1 MAKIH
6 VTLNHACK
14 ALFSTEDA
22 TMSRKKHAEG
32 HENHERWLVSYAD
45 FITLLFAFFV
55 VMYAVSSVN
64 EGKYRVLSESMSVA
78 FKTVDAHS
86 AKPILVADMVGVQAS
101 QSFGAPSA
109 MGRSMAPD
117 LRPMP
122 TMAIQRSPRSIVT
135 LARGDNTANKAN
147 TTNAESSTDS
157 NLAKIVAKLQAYLSE
172 LIKADMIN
180 LRSNTLWVEVEIKNN
195 ILFDS
200 GSAIVNPDAQEPL
213 AKIAEVLREVP
224 NRIQVEG
231 FTDNRPINTP
241 VYPSNWELS
250 AARAANVVNLLMREG
265 VRPER
270 MSAVGYGEFQPIA
283 DNGTEQGRM
292 QNRRVVLVIMGN
304 TEPRYPVQVNE
315 ANVTLPLKGGSTS
328 QLVEAQSIMV
338 TAAHKKPE
346 S

>member
-1 MAKIH
+1 
-6 VTLNHACK
+6 
-14 ALFSTEDA
+14 
-22 TMSRKKHAEG
+22 MSRKKHAES

-55 VMYAVSSVN
+55 VMYAMSSVN
-64 EGKYRVLSESMSVA
+64 EGKFRILSESMMVA
-78 FKTVDAHS
+78 FRSVDPHS
-86 AKPILVADMVGVQAS
+86 AKPIIVADMVGASAS
-101 QSFGAPSA
+101 QSGGQPSA
-109 MGRSMAPD
+109 MQRSVAPN

-135 LARGDNTANKAN
+135 LVRGDNVTNKAH
-147 TTNAESSTDS
+147 TAPESSVDP
-157 NLAKIVAKLQAYLSE
+157 NLAKIVAKLQAYLAE
-172 LIKADMIN
+172 LIKADMVN

-195 ILFDS
+195 VLFDS
-200 GSAIVNPDAQEPL
+200 GSAIVNKEAQQP
-213 AKIAEVLREVP
+213 IAEIAAVLREVP

-231 FTDNRPINTP
+231 FTDNRPISTP

-250 AARAANVVNLLMREG
+250 AARSANVVNLLMKNG

-304 TEPRYPVQVNE
+304 TESRYPPQPQE
-315 ANVTLPLKGGSTS
+315 ANTAPPASESTTAR
-328 QLVEAQSIMV
+328 LAEAQPASG
-338 TAAHKKPE
+338 TAAQQKPRP
-346 S
+346 

>member
-1 MAKIH
+1 
-6 VTLNHACK
+6 
-14 ALFSTEDA
+14 
-22 TMSRKKHAEG
+22 MSRKKHAEG

-64 EGKYRVLSESMSVA
+64 EGKFRVLAQSMMVV
-78 FKTVDAHS
+78 FKTMDSHS
-86 AKPILVADMVGVQAS
+86 ARPIQVAGMVGAPAQQAVG
-101 QSFGAPSA
+101 QPSA
-109 MGRSMAPD
+109 TSHSVAPD

-122 TMAIQRSPRSIVT
+122 SMALQRAPRALVT
-135 LARGDNTANKAN
+135 LARGDNPSEKASP
-147 TTNAESSTDS
+147 TDPESSTDP
-157 NLAKIVAKLQAYLSE
+157 NLAKVVAKLQAYLSE
-172 LIKADMIN
+172 LIKADMVN
-180 LRSNTLWVEVEIKNN
+180 LRSNSLWVEVEIKNN

-200 GSAIVNPDAQEPL
+200 GSAIVNPEAQEPL

-250 AARAANVVNLLMREG
+250 AARAANVVNLLMKSG

-304 TEPRYPVQVNE
+304 TETRYPVQTNQVDAVPLRMGNE
-315 ANVTLPLKGGSTS
+315 S
-328 QLVEAQSIMV
+328 QR
-338 TAAHKKPE
+338 TN
-346 S
+346 

>member
-1 MAKIH
+1 
-6 VTLNHACK
+6 
-14 ALFSTEDA
+14 
-22 TMSRKKHAEG
+22 MSRKKHAEG

-86 AKPILVADMVGVQAS
+86 AKPIMVAEMVGTPAS
-101 QSFGAPSA
+101 QSSGAPG
-109 MGRSMAPD
+109 MGRSVAPD

-122 TMAIQRSPRSIVT
+122 TMAIQRAPRSIVT
-135 LARGDNTANKAN
+135 LARGSNPTNK
-147 TTNAESSTDS
+147 TGVSDAESSTDS

-172 LIKADMIN
+172 LIKADMVN

-200 GSAIVNPDAQEPL
+200 GSAIVNPEAQEPL
-213 AKIAEVLREVP
+213 ARIAEVLREVP

-250 AARAANVVNLLMREG
+250 AARAANIVNLLMKSG

-304 TEPRYPVQVNE
+304 TETRYPVQVNE
-315 ANVTLPLKGGSTS
+315 ASVTLPLKGGSAS

>member
-1 MAKIH
+1 MAKIR

-14 ALFSTEDA
+14 ASFSIEDI
-22 TMSRKKHAEG
+22 TMSRKKHDEG

-78 FKTVDAHS
+78 FKTVDPHS
-86 AKPILVADMVGVQAS
+86 LKPILVAEMVGAQAS
-101 QSFGAPSA
+101 QSSGSPSA

-122 TMAIQRSPRSIVT
+122 SMAIQRSPRSIVT
-135 LARGDNTANKAN
+135 LARGDNPTNKTTA
-147 TTNAESSTDS
+147 TDSESSTDP

-172 LIKADMIN
+172 LIKADMVN

-200 GSAIVNPDAQEPL
+200 GSAITNEEAQEPL
-213 AKIAEVLREVP
+213 IKIAEVLREVP

-250 AARAANVVNLLMREG
+250 AARAANVVNLLMKNG

-283 DNGTEQGRM
+283 DNGTEQGRV

-304 TEPRYPVQVNE
+304 TESRYPVQTKE
-315 ANVTLPLKGGSTS
+315 ANAKPPADSSTLRLT
-328 QLVEAQSIMV
+328 EAQTIAGTSNSNR
-338 TAAHKKPE
+338 HP
-346 S
+346 

>member
-1 MAKIH
+1 
-6 VTLNHACK
+6 
-14 ALFSTEDA
+14 
-22 TMSRKKHAEG
+22 MSRKKHEEG

-64 EGKYRVLSESMSVA
+64 EGKFRVLAQSMMVV
-78 FKTVDAHS
+78 FRTMDPHS
-86 AKPILVADMVGVQAS
+86 AKPIQVASMVGASAQQAVG
-101 QSFGAPSA
+101 QPSA
-109 MGRSMAPD
+109 TNHSVAPD

-122 TMAIQRSPRSIVT
+122 SMVLQRAPRALVT
-135 LARGDNTANKAN
+135 LARGDNPSEKVSATDP
-147 TTNAESSTDS
+147 ESSTDP
-157 NLAKIVAKLQAYLSE
+157 NLTKVVAKLQAYLSE
-172 LIKADMIN
+172 LIKADLVN
-180 LRSNTLWVEVEIKNN
+180 LRSNSLWVEVEIKNN

-200 GSAIVNPDAQEPL
+200 GSAIVNPEAQEPL

-250 AARAANVVNLLMREG
+250 AARAANVVNLLMKNG

-304 TEPRYPVQVNE
+304 GETRYPVQTNQVNAVPSLE
-315 ANVTLPLKGGSTS
+315 NAR
-328 QLVEAQSIMV
+328 QLLN
-338 TAAHKKPE
+338 
-346 S
+346 

>member
-1 MAKIH
+1 
-6 VTLNHACK
+6 
-14 ALFSTEDA
+14 
-22 TMSRKKHAEG
+22 MSRKKHEEG

-64 EGKYRVLSESMSVA
+64 EGKFRVLAQSMMVV
-78 FKTVDAHS
+78 FRTMDPHS
-86 AKPILVADMVGVQAS
+86 AKPIQVASMVGASAQQAVG
-101 QSFGAPSA
+101 QPSA
-109 MGRSMAPD
+109 TNHSVAPD

-122 TMAIQRSPRSIVT
+122 SMVLQRAPRALVT
-135 LARGDNTANKAN
+135 LARGDNPSEKVSATDP
-147 TTNAESSTDS
+147 ESSTDP
-157 NLAKIVAKLQAYLSE
+157 NLTKVVAKLQAYLSE
-172 LIKADMIN
+172 LIKADLVN
-180 LRSNTLWVEVEIKNN
+180 LRSNSLWVEVEIKNN

-200 GSAIVNPDAQEPL
+200 GSAIVNPEAQEPL

-250 AARAANVVNLLMREG
+250 AARATNVVNLLMKNG

-270 MSAVGYGEFQPIA
+270 MSTVGYGEFQPIA

-304 TEPRYPVQVNE
+304 TETRYPVQTNQVNAVPSLE
-315 ANVTLPLKGGSTS
+315 NTR
-328 QLVEAQSIMV
+328 QLLN
-338 TAAHKKPE
+338 
-346 S
+346 

>member
-1 MAKIH
+1 
-6 VTLNHACK
+6 
-14 ALFSTEDA
+14 
-22 TMSRKKHAEG
+22 MSRKKHEEG

-64 EGKYRVLSESMSVA
+64 EGKFRVLAQSMMVV
-78 FKTVDAHS
+78 FRTMDPHS
-86 AKPILVADMVGVQAS
+86 AKPIQVASMVGASAQQAVG
-101 QSFGAPSA
+101 QPSA
-109 MGRSMAPD
+109 TNHSVAPD

-122 TMAIQRSPRSIVT
+122 SMVLQRAPRALVT
-135 LARGDNTANKAN
+135 LARGDNPSEKVSATDP
-147 TTNAESSTDS
+147 ESSTDP
-157 NLAKIVAKLQAYLSE
+157 NLTKVVAKLQAYLSE
-172 LIKADMIN
+172 LIKADLVN
-180 LRSNTLWVEVEIKNN
+180 LRSNSLWVEVEIKNN

-200 GSAIVNPDAQEPL
+200 GSAIVNPEAQEPL

-250 AARAANVVNLLMREG
+250 AARAANVVNLLMRNG

-304 TEPRYPVQVNE
+304 GETRYPVQTNQVNAVPSLE
-315 ANVTLPLKGGSTS
+315 NAR
-328 QLVEAQSIMV
+328 QLLN
-338 TAAHKKPE
+338 
-346 S
+346 

>member
-1 MAKIH
+1 
-6 VTLNHACK
+6 
-14 ALFSTEDA
+14 
-22 TMSRKKHAEG
+22 MSRKKHEEG

-64 EGKYRVLSESMSVA
+64 EGKFRVLAQSMMVV
-78 FKTVDAHS
+78 FRTMDPHS
-86 AKPILVADMVGVQAS
+86 AKPIQVASMVGASAQQAVG
-101 QSFGAPSA
+101 QPSA
-109 MGRSMAPD
+109 TNHSVAPD

-122 TMAIQRSPRSIVT
+122 SMVLQRAPRALVT
-135 LARGDNTANKAN
+135 LARGDNPSEKVSATDP
-147 TTNAESSTDS
+147 ESSTDP
-157 NLAKIVAKLQAYLSE
+157 NLTKVVAKLQAYLSE
-172 LIKADMIN
+172 LIKADLVN
-180 LRSNTLWVEVEIKNN
+180 LRSNSLWVEVEIKNN

-200 GSAIVNPDAQEPL
+200 GSAIVNPEAQEPL

-250 AARAANVVNLLMREG
+250 AARAANVVNLLMKNR

-304 TEPRYPVQVNE
+304 TETRYPVQTNQVNAVPSLE
-315 ANVTLPLKGGSTS
+315 NTR
-328 QLVEAQSIMV
+328 QLLN
-338 TAAHKKPE
+338 
-346 S
+346 

>member
-1 MAKIH
+1 
-6 VTLNHACK
+6 
-14 ALFSTEDA
+14 
-22 TMSRKKHAEG
+22 MSRKKHAEG

-86 AKPILVADMVGVQAS
+86 AKPILVADMVGAQAS
-101 QSFGAPSA
+101 QSSGAPSA

-122 TMAIQRSPRSIVT
+122 SMAIQRSPRAVVT
-135 LARGDNTANKAN
+135 IARGDNPTNKVN
-147 TTNAESSTDS
+147 TTESESSTDP

-172 LIKADMIN
+172 LIKADMVN
-180 LRSNTLWVEVEIKNN
+180 LRSNSLWVEVEIKNN

-200 GSAIVNPDAQEPL
+200 GSAIANPEAQEPL
-213 AKIAEVLREVP
+213 AKIADVLREVP

-250 AARAANVVNLLMREG
+250 AARAANVVNLLMKDG

-270 MSAVGYGEFQPIA
+270 MSAVGYGEYQPIA

-304 TEPRYPVQVNE
+304 TESRYPIQTNEVN
-315 ANVTLPLKGGSTS
+315 ATPLPSSGPMLGLT
-328 QLVEAQSIMV
+328 EAQTMV
-338 TAAHKKPE
+338 GTNISKKSSP
-346 S
+346 